1 MPGKGVVV
9 LAETVSSQDAFVQ
22 LPSRPSPRAGHR
34 YSRAVS
40 GRRKWPD
47 LRCPQMAGFDPST
60 EGEYLSGIA
69 PISPDTAW
77 KHVYRLLL
85 WIDSTTG
92 LAQCYESD
100 KSQPG
105 RPWYERS
112 LRFHRWVAESLGST
126 PGDLRSKIDWLLSV
140 PRRSSLPA
148 LHRDG
153 KRGPA
158 AREHERQGC
167 RNQGEIQ
174 NWRTL
179 FLMPL
184 HLGCRNR
191 PPSDTMRQ
199 LRTLTEI
206 ILLCAERQKPQK
218 TGSARMHLATLYR
231 SRS

>member
-22 LPSRPSPRAGHR
+22 LPSRPVPEQATGTHVPSRDAGNGRICGVHKWPVLTRPPRASTCLA
-34 YSRAVS
+34 SR
-40 GRRKWPD
+40 RFP
-47 LRCPQMAGFDPST
+47 
-60 EGEYLSGIA
+60 
-69 PISPDTAW
+69 PILP
-77 KHVYRLLL
+77 
-85 WIDSTTG
+85 
-92 LAQCYESD
+92 
-100 KSQPG
+100 
-105 RPWYERS
+105 
-112 LRFHRWVAESLGST
+112 GST
-126 PGDLRSKIDWLLSV
+126 STASCFGSTARPAWRNATRATSHNRAGLGMSGHCGFTVGWRNPSDRHRGICDPKSTGCLSV

-191 PPSDTMRQ
+191 
-199 LRTLTEI
+199 LRPTP
-206 ILLCAERQKPQK
+206 CA
-218 TGSARMHLATLYR
+218 S
-231 SRS
+231 